1 MKIKA
6 VKLYKD
12 GSFNEEFLFGGENKS
27 DGRKDVMYP
36 GSLQNYVIDT
46 GKEIILV
53 DTGFAPETSFKGY
66 TKINDYIPALE
77 AAGYKN
83 FSNS

>member
-6 VKLYKD
+6 VRLFE
-12 GSFNEEFLFGGENKS
+12 GGEFNEEFLFGGENKA

-46 GKEIILV
+46 GDEVILV
-53 DTGFAPETSFKGY
+53 DTGFAEGSDFKG
-66 TKINDYIPALE
+66 
-77 AAGYKN
+77 
-83 FSNS
+83 

>member
-53 DTGFAPETSFKGY
+53 DTG
-66 TKINDYIPALE
+66 IRV
-77 AAGYKN
+77 
-83 FSNS
+83 